1 LGPALARF
9 EEHGQQRLVAACRSL
24 LGKAGAPVPRR
35 RANSVVP
42 LVLRERGVT
51 ERETE
56 VLALLGEGLSNNEIA
71 SRLFLSPR
79 TVERHIA
86 NLTAKTDLR
95 TRTELVAFAA
105 RTGRG

>member
-1 LGPALARF
+1 
-9 EEHGQQRLVAACRSL
+9 L

-35 RANSVVP
+35 RAGSEVP
-42 LVLRERGVT
+42 LVLREHGVT
-51 ERETE
+51 AREAD
-56 VLALLGEGLSNNEIA
+56 VLVLLGEGLGNNEIA
-71 SRLFLSPR
+71 RRLFLSPR

-105 RTGRG
+105 RIGAG